1 MSDKNCENIV
11 KYTTWLINKNDILA
25 QCNSLDSTSFIKGNS
40 RICLMQWSK
49 TYKQTNNKYKWLFFS
64 ITRHSLYWESP
75 QFSLFVS
82 YYGPLTWPHLPKT
95 HFPIST
101 RKKHIY
107 LCHLIMYK
115 RLFEIGN
122 CFTAVIILSFLFM
135 YKFIH
140 IFKKYKKYNYD

>member
-1 MSDKNCENIV
+1 MQ
-11 KYTTWLINKNDILA
+11 LIARYIFYQK
-25 QCNSLDSTSFIKGNS
+25 NS

-95 HFPIST
+95 HFPISAQ
-101 RKKHIY
+101 KHIY
-107 LCHLIMYK
+107 LCHLVMYK

-140 IFKKYKKYNYD
+140 IFKDKKNNLELYSFIVTNLLKNTYMRLKFF

>member
-25 QCNSLDSTSFIKGNS
+25 QCNSLDSTSFIKS
-40 RICLMQWSK
+40 DTRICLMQWSK

-101 RKKHIY
+101 RKTCISLPSHNVQKIVWNRQLLYSCNY
-107 LCHLIMYK
+107 L
-115 RLFEIGN
+115 
-122 CFTAVIILSFLFM
+122 VVS
-135 YKFIH
+135 IH
-140 IFKKYKKYNYD
+140 VQIHSYI